1 MQTILEPLR
10 LLFAHVSNLI
20 IHLTEKE
27 HCQQHDSQ
35 GSKQQKQQ
43 LQQLQQLK
51 TNFQVLIYLE
61 WNF

>member
-27 HCQQHDSQ
+27 HCHQHDSDFFHVVANQ

-43 LQQLQQLK
+43 LQQLK
-51 TNFQVLIYLE
+51 TNF
-61 WNF
+61 